1 MSTMSTSL
9 RTGTWLVQT
18 ERTRA
23 AFTVGNLGRT
33 VDGTVPVLSG
43 ELVVD
48 GSGVPQ
54 RLVATL
60 DLAGIDTANSRRD
73 KDLRKPRFLDLDAH
87 PTLTFVSEQIT
98 TGDDGWT
105 AHGTLSA
112 RGTSCPLTLHGARP
126 GQPDEDGCVQVE
138 ATAVLDR
145 RELGVKAPRVLIGHQ
160 LSITV
165 TAWLARA

>member
-1 MSTMSTSL
+1 MSTTSTSL
-9 RTGTWLVQT
+9 RTGTWLVQA

-23 AFTVGNLGRT
+23 AFTVANLGRT
-33 VDGTVPVLSG
+33 VEGTVPVREG

-48 GSGVPQ
+48 GSGAPQ
-54 RLVATL
+54 RLAATL
-60 DLAGIDTANSRRD
+60 DLAGIDTANTRRD

-87 PTLTFVSEQIT
+87 PTLTFVSERIT
-98 TGDDGWT
+98 TGGDGWT

-112 RGTSCPLTLHGARP
+112 RGTSCALTLQGTRP
-126 GQPDEDGCVQVE
+126 SQPDEDGSVRVE

-145 RELGVKAPRVLIGHQ
+145 RDLGVKAPRVLIGHQ

-165 TAWLARA
+165 TVWLAPA